1 MKRRKFGQILGTAS
15 IPLVLPT
22 TWKLANNFGEDVRIG
37 IIGLDTSHALAFAK
51 IINAREEGKEGT
63 GFMVT
68 HAYPRGSMD
77 IESSVSRIPGYT
89 EDAKKLGIKITES
102 IKELLDQVEVV
113 LLETN
118 DGRLHLEQ
126 AQEVFEAGK
135 PVFIDKPIA
144 ASMADVKAIFAEAK
158 KHNVPVWSASSLR
171 FGPATQEV
179 ANGKIGDVLGADT
192 YSPAK
197 LEPTHPDL
205 FWYGI
210 HGVESLYTVMGTGC
224 EQVHRIFRDDMEV
237 VTGEWDHGR
246 IGTFR
251 GLRTEK
257 TGYGGT
263 AFGTEGIAPIGAYE
277 GYEHLVWEILK
288 FFKTG
293 VVPVKPEETIE
304 LFAFMAAAD
313 ESKKMGG
320 RPVTVKAFL

>member
-1 MKRRKFGQILGTAS
+1 MNRRKFHRVMGSAS
-15 IPLVLPT
+15 LPLVVPSFLKTPGI
-22 TWKLANNFGEDVRIG
+22 FEEDIRVG
-37 IIGLDTSHALAFAK
+37 IIGLDTSHAIAFTK
-51 IINAREEGKEGT
+51 IINQREEGKAGT

-68 HAYPRGSMD
+68 HAYPYGSRD
-77 IESSVSRIPGYT
+77 IESSFSRIPGYI
-89 EDAKKLGIKITES
+89 EDVKKLGVKITGS
-102 IKELLDQVEVV
+102 IAEMLDEVEVV

-126 AQEVFEAGK
+126 ASQVFEAGK

-144 ASMADVKAIFAEAK
+144 ASLEHTKMIFKEAD
-158 KHNVPVWSASSLR
+158 KHQVPVWSASSLR
-171 FGPATQEV
+171 YSPSTQEV
-179 ANGKIGDVLGADT
+179 AQGKIGRVLGADT

-197 LEPTHPDL
+197 LEETHPDL

-224 EQVHRIFRDDMEV
+224 RQVHRVFREDMEL
-237 VTGEWDHGR
+237 VTGEWEDGR

-257 TGYGGT
+257 TGYGGV
-263 AFGTEGIAPIGAYE
+263 AFGTEGIAPVGAYE

-288 FFKTG
+288 FFKSG
-293 VVPVKPEETIE
+293 KVPVSPEETIE

-320 RPVTVKAFL
+320 KPVSVHDLI